1 MVELILLVMIPLVV
15 VAGVAWVTVASVRT
29 IRRIGLR
36 RYGVAVGRLGWDVS
50 KVGVQFLVLVAGM
63 AWAMVRSDDS
73 EDNPCYY
80 GVGFKKVGQT
90 EAVLGKNDYEDEGNI
105 L

>member
-36 RYGVAVGRLGWDVS
+36 RYGVAVGRLGWDVT
-50 KVGVQFLVLVAGM
+50 KVGVQFLVLM
-63 AWAMVRSDDS
+63 RSGDS
-73 EDNPCYY
+73 EDSSCYY
-80 GVGFKKVGQT
+80 GVGFRKVGQIT
-90 EAVLGKNDYEDEGNI
+90 TVLGKSQYKDDGRY

>member
-1 MVELILLVMIPLVV
+1 MVELMLLVVIPLAV

-80 GVGFKKVGQT
+80 GGPELKKVGQIDG
-90 EAVLGKNDYEDEGNI
+90 VFLKDEDDDRI